1 MKQYK
6 LYITD
11 RMYKD
16 YDFLS
21 NENKPFD
28 ELKKNFNPIENCLFN
43 GDIIDYDN
51 GVKNVYSPIRN
62 SKYLS
67 GILVLSDN
75 KIYGKYKNK
84 YLYKCIPDDKRIPI
98 FLIPYEVKNT
108 SFDKTVVNKY
118 VLFRFNK
125 WDIDDKHPSGILHE
139 TLGNVDIIT
148 NYYEYQLYCKSLYS
162 SMSLFNKETR
172 NRFKNKTN
180 DDYIEKILQKHKNI
194 EDRTH
199 LNVFTIDPPKSQ
211 DYDDGMGIQI
221 KSNQT
226 ILSIYISN
234 VVMWMDVLDLW
245 SAFSERVATIYLPD
259 YKRPMLPTI
268 LSDSLCS
275 LIKNE
280 RRFAL
285 SLDIIIENGIIV
297 DFKFLNTIIKIN
309 ENYEYEDSKLLE
321 NTDYKNIVKTIGL
334 ISNEK
339 KYKYI
344 HHINSSNDVVTYL
357 MIMMNYISSRNMY
370 NNKNGIYRAV
380 AINKS
385 YEIPQ
390 HIPENIKKYLN
401 IWHSS
406 TGQYMLYDNNVQH
419 DLLEM
424 ETYIHITSPIRRLV
438 DLLNLMQLQW
448 NLNIIKKTDES
459 DIFYTKWIEKLDYIN
474 ITMRS
479 IRKVQTD
486 CNLLNICT
494 KSNKILENVYE
505 GYIFDKLARNDGL
518 FHYIVYLPELKLTN
532 RIILIDN
539 IEDYSKMNFK
549 IYIFNDESTLKR
561 KIRLQI
567 I

>member
-1 MKQYK
+1 M
-6 LYITD
+6 
-11 RMYKD
+11 
-16 YDFLS
+16 F
-21 NENKPFD
+21 
-28 ELKKNFNPIENCLFN
+28 
-43 GDIIDYDN
+43 
-51 GVKNVYSPIRN
+51 YS
-62 SKYLS
+62 
-67 GILVLSDN
+67 
-75 KIYGKYKNK
+75 
-84 YLYKCIPDDKRIPI
+84 
-98 FLIPYEVKNT
+98 
-108 SFDKTVVNKY
+108 
-118 VLFRFNK
+118 FNK

-148 NYYEYQLYCKSLYS
+148 IIMSISYIVRVYIVR
-162 SMSLFNKETR
+162 SLFNKETR

-226 ILSIYISN
+226 IFSIYISN

-357 MIMMNYISSRNMY
+357 MIMMNCVHLEICITIKMVYI
-370 NNKNGIYRAV
+370 
-380 AINKS
+380 
-385 YEIPQ
+385 EQ
-390 HIPENIKKYLN
+390 
-401 IWHSS
+401 
-406 TGQYMLYDNNVQH
+406 
-419 DLLEM
+419 
-424 ETYIHITSPIRRLV
+424 
-438 DLLNLMQLQW
+438 
-448 NLNIIKKTDES
+448 
-459 DIFYTKWIEKLDYIN
+459 
-474 ITMRS
+474 
-479 IRKVQTD
+479 
-486 CNLLNICT
+486 
-494 KSNKILENVYE
+494 
-505 GYIFDKLARNDGL
+505 
-518 FHYIVYLPELKLTN
+518 
-532 RIILIDN
+532 
-539 IEDYSKMNFK
+539 
-549 IYIFNDESTLKR
+549 
-561 KIRLQI
+561 
-567 I
+567 

>member
-11 RMYKD
+11 RMYTD

-75 KIYGKYKNK
+75 KIYGKHKNK
-84 YLYKCIPDDKRIPI
+84 FLYKCIPDDKRIPV
-98 FLIPYEVKNT
+98 FLIPYEIKNT

-139 TLGNVDIIT
+139 SLGNVDIIT

-285 SLDIIIENGIIV
+285 SLDIIIENGVIV

-321 NTDYKNIVKTIGL
+321 NNDYKNIVKTIGL

-370 NNKNGIYRAV
+370 ENKNGIYRAV

-390 HIPENIKKYLN
+390 DIPENIKKYLK

-561 KIRLQI
+561 KMRLQI
-567 I
+567 V

>member
-51 GVKNVYSPIRN
+51 GVKNIYSPIRN

-567 I
+567 V